1 MFKRLSSKPLSLKDA
16 LNETTKHKKKF
27 YFKSDLAQTKAIFEV
42 TGRSYKFP
50 LICAVSLL
58 LFASG
63 AAIAIMMGNWFL
75 VPVLAIGLMFVP
87 F

>member
-1 MFKRLSSKPLSLKDA
+1 MDFTTDVFKRLSSKPLSLKDA
-16 LNETTKHKKKF
+16 LNKTTKHKKKS
-27 YFKSDLAQTKAIFEV
+27 YFKRDLAQTKAILEV

-63 AAIAIMMGNWFL
+63 AAIA
-75 VPVLAIGLMFVP
+75 
-87 F
+87 